1 MRSMPADTP
10 IVRCELLPYHL
21 PLRREWRSAR
31 GAIRHRNGWLVRL
44 FDARDRT
51 GLGDSAP
58 LPEAGTELP
67 ERAGQA
73 LRLLARALPGLTP
86 PQALG
91 ALPAGPPAARAALE
105 AALLD
110 LQAQTAGL
118 PLRRLLDAGA
128 PDRVRVNAALGPL
141 DAGARARAAAAAGH
155 GFTVLKLKVGLAP
168 VTEELAALARIAAG
182 LPPGATLRLDAN
194 GAWNEPAAA
203 AFIAGCRALPV
214 ESLEEPLRHP
224 DPERLAR
231 LQGDAGFPLAL
242 DESLAGGTPP
252 VPLPVRRLV
261 LKPATL
267 GGLRPA
273 LALAAQA
280 RAAGC
285 ECVVT
290 TTLESAVG
298 AWAAAQLAAA
308 VDPASRR
315 AHGLATGA
323 WFARDLAPAPSP
335 AAGWL
340 SLPSAPGLGVAVA

>member
-1 MRSMPADTP
+1 MRSMPADTL
-10 IVRCELLPYHL
+10 IVRFELLPYHL

-31 GAIRHRNGWLVRL
+31 GTIRHRSGWLVRL
-44 FDARDRT
+44 IDARDRT
-51 GLGDSAP
+51 GLGDCAP

-73 LRLLARALPGLTP
+73 LRLLARALPGRTP
-86 PQALG
+86 PQALS

-128 PDRVRVNAALGPL
+128 PDRVRINAALGPL
-141 DAGARARAAAAAGH
+141 AAVSH

-168 VTEELAALARIAAG
+168 VTEELAALAQIAAG

-214 ESLEEPLRHP
+214 ESLEEPLGHP
-224 DPERLAR
+224 DPGRLAR
-231 LQGDAGFPLAL
+231 LQGGAGFPLAL

-280 RAAGC
+280 RATGC

-340 SLPSAPGLGVAVA
+340 SLPSAPGLGVTIA

>member
-1 MRSMPADTP
+1 MPADTL
-10 IVRCELLPYHL
+10 ILRCELLPYHL

-31 GAIRHRNGWLVRL
+31 GTIRHRSGWLVRVT
-44 FDARDRT
+44 DARERS
-51 GLGDSAP
+51 GLGDCAP
-58 LPEAGTELP
+58 LPEAGTEPP

-73 LRLLARALPGLTP
+73 LRSLARALPGRTP

-110 LQAQTAGL
+110 LQAQAAGL
-118 PLRRLLDAGA
+118 PLRRLLDTGA

-141 DAGARARAAAAAGH
+141 DAGARARAAAAVSH

-168 VTEELAALARIAAG
+168 VTQELAALERIAAD
-182 LPPGATLRLDAN
+182 LPPGVSLRLDAN

-203 AFIAGCRALPV
+203 AFIAGCRTLPV
-214 ESLEEPLRHP
+214 ESLEEPLEHP
-224 DPERLAR
+224 DPGQLAR
-231 LQGDAGFPLAL
+231 LQGGAGFPLAL
-242 DESLAGGTPP
+242 DESLAGGTPSL
-252 VPLPVRRLV
+252 PLPVRRLV
-261 LKPATL
+261 LKPAIL

-280 RAAGC
+280 QAAGD

-308 VDPASRR
+308 VDPGSRR

-323 WFARDLAPAPSP
+323 WFARDSAPAPAP
-335 AAGWL
+335 VAGWL
-340 SLPSAPGLGVAVA
+340 SLPSAPGLGVAIP

>member
-1 MRSMPADTP
+1 MPADTL

-31 GAIRHRNGWLVRL
+31 GTIRHRSGWLVRVT
-44 FDARDRT
+44 DARGRS
-51 GLGDSAP
+51 GLGDCAP
-58 LPEAGTELP
+58 LPEAGTEPP
-67 ERAGQA
+67 ERADQA
-73 LRLLARALPGLTP
+73 LRLLAPALPGRTP
-86 PQALG
+86 PQALS

-110 LQAQTAGL
+110 LQAQAAGL
-118 PLRRLLDAGA
+118 PLRRLLDPGA

-141 DAGARARAAAAAGH
+141 DTGAPARAAAAACL

-168 VTEELAALARIAAG
+168 VTEELAALERIAAG

-203 AFIAGCRALPV
+203 AFIAGCRVLPV
-214 ESLEEPLRHP
+214 ESLEEPLGHP

-231 LQGDAGFPLAL
+231 LQDGAGFPLAL
-242 DESLAGGTPP
+242 DESLAGGMPP

-280 RAAGC
+280 RSAGG

-308 VDPASRR
+308 VDPVSRL
-315 AHGLATGA
+315 AHGLGTGA